1 VDSAFVGRE
10 TELAVLNAAREEVSA
25 GQPRIVGIQGAPG
38 IGKTS
43 LLERF
48 RTDLAGAVVFAATG
62 EESEAALEFGILSQ
76 LLSDFQS
83 TLPASIRPIA
93 ALRPEHGDPYMVG
106 AGLVEALSDVE
117 KRSPVVFMIDDA
129 QWADR
134 SSLQALGFA
143 FRRLEADRIM
153 LLLSVRE
160 TFDALPEGVRR
171 LLEGHRGRRISLG
184 GLGLSEVIELAR
196 REGRPLRAHIAQRLR
211 ANTDGNPLFLRA
223 SLDELEAG
231 ALEGSWASPLP
242 APRTY
247 TRAIR
252 ARFDRCSP
260 ACRGLIE
267 AAAVLGVRCRLDE
280 LVHVASTVQPL
291 AALDEA
297 VGVEMLTHHETQLGG
312 EVRFV
317 HPLIRAAVYHSLALQ
332 RRSELHVRAAVA
344 MRAEPLAI
352 HHAAL
357 ASQAPNPAL
366 AARLERF
373 AHEHMQ
379 AGSWMAAAQALT
391 DAARLS
397 ADRRQRQTRQLDAAD
412 CCLWAGDTAA
422 ATRLLTDTATGGSH
436 SARRE
441 YLRARLAEFA
451 GRALD
456 ADAHYRRAWQHLDLG
471 EEDLA
476 TRIAG
481 WYSMQLTLLM
491 RSAEAIR
498 WGRRA
503 VLAPGSSL
511 LPLVS
516 RMTTLCIALA
526 TSGDTAAVREFTA
539 ALPDRP
545 SDAMPDQLELL
556 VARGFAGCYTDQLV
570 EARDDLEA
578 AAAMARQR
586 GDALSLVMALGML
599 ADVEYRLG
607 DWDAA
612 VTHGLL
618 SASTAEDCEHLAY
631 GACCF
636 AVAAFPH
643 IGRGAWAEAETYV
656 QAAERMAG
664 ITDALTIP
672 GEYAAVARA
681 RLELSRRRPVLAE
694 QALERLASEDAEPL
708 QNPAI
713 QPWQLLHAEAVYDQ
727 GRHEAAARILDEV
740 EPRIHE
746 LGLRSLLVAV
756 GRLRGQIEASAG
768 RLDRAFAAFE
778 SGISGVRPET
788 APYEFARLE
797 VSFGSVLR
805 RRRQRR
811 AARDRLESARRRL
824 VTLRAEPELRRCE
837 AELASTGLRPIKR
850 TVDPRNSLTSQELA
864 VARLVARGAR
874 NREVAAELFVS
885 VRTVEFHLGNIYSK
899 LDLTSRGQ
907 LMRYMLEP
915 AGARDQ
921 R

>member
-1 VDSAFVGRE
+1 MDSVFVGRE

-43 LLERF
+43 LLQQF
-48 RTDLAGAVVFAATG
+48 RADLTGAVVFAAIG
-62 EESEAALEFGILSQ
+62 EESEAALEFGVLSQ
-76 LLSDFQS
+76 LLNDFKS
-83 TLPASIRPIA
+83 TLPASLRPIA
-93 ALRPEHGDPYMVG
+93 ALQPEHGDPFMVG

-117 KRSPVVFMIDDA
+117 NRSPVVLMIDDA

-160 TFDALPEGVRR
+160 TFDALLEGVRR

-196 REGRPLRAHIAQRLR
+196 RKGRPLRAHVAQRLH

-252 ARFDRCSP
+252 AKFGSCSP
-260 ACRGLIE
+260 DCRGLIE

-280 LVHVASTVQPL
+280 LVHMANAVQPL

-297 VGVEMLTHHETQLGG
+297 VSVALLTHHETQLGG

-332 RRSELHVRAAVA
+332 RRSELHVRAAVV

-357 ASQAPNPAL
+357 ASLDPNPSL
-366 AARLERF
+366 AARLEQF

-379 AGSWMAAAQALT
+379 AGSWMAAALALT

-397 ADRRQRQTRQLDAAD
+397 SDRSQRQRRYLDAAD
-412 CCLWAGDTAA
+412 CCLWVGDTAA
-422 ATRLLTDTATGGSH
+422 ATRLLDDAATGGSH
-436 SARRE
+436 GARRE

-456 ADAHYRRAWQHLDLG
+456 ADVHYQRAWQHLEIG
-471 EEDLA
+471 EEELA

-491 RSAEAIR
+491 RSAEAIQ

-503 VLAPGSSL
+503 VLDPGSSL
-511 LPLVS
+511 LPLAS
-516 RMTTLCIALA
+516 RVTTLCIALA
-526 TSGDTAAVREFTA
+526 TSGDIAAVRELTA

-545 SDAMPDQLELL
+545 SDVRPDQLELL

-570 EARDDLEA
+570 EARDDLGA
-578 AAAMARQR
+578 AADMARQR

-607 DWDAA
+607 DWDGA
-612 VTHGLL
+612 VTHGAL

-643 IGRGAWAEAETYV
+643 IARGAWAEAETNV
-656 QAAERMAG
+656 RVAERMAG
-664 ITDALTIP
+664 ITGTLTIP

-681 RLELSRRRPVLAE
+681 RLELGRRRPVEAE
-694 QALERLASEDAEPL
+694 QALASLSGQDAEPL

-713 QPWQLLHAEAVYDQ
+713 QPWQLLRAEALYDQ
-727 GRHEAAARILDEV
+727 GQHEAAARILDEV
-740 EPRIHE
+740 EPRLHK
-746 LGLRSLLVAV
+746 LGLRSLMAAV

-768 RLDRAFAAFE
+768 RPDRAFAAFE
-778 SGISGVRPET
+778 SGISRVRPEM
-788 APYEFARLE
+788 APYELARLE

-805 RRRQRR
+805 RQGRRR
-811 AARDRLESARRRL
+811 AARDRLESARRSL
-824 VTLRAEPELRRCE
+824 LTLRAEPELRRCE
-837 AELASTGLRPIKR
+837 AELASTGLKPIKR
-850 TVDPRNSLTSQELA
+850 TMDPRNSLTSQELA
-864 VARLVARGAR
+864 VARLVARGVR

-899 LDLTSRGQ
+899 LGLSSRGQ
-907 LMRYMLEP
+907 LMRYMLGPAEG
-915 AGARDQ
+915 AGAM
-921 R
+921 